1 MKVAANT
8 ILIICLLALLA
19 SCSTTLSVVD
29 KGRSDDRLP
38 QPLEGFVLSDLPAR
52 EMPGWRKPERILVTL
67 ASMGITDGLE
77 QELEG
82 IDVYKVPGFAFTEVP
97 SGPFD
102 VILSMCSMP
111 SNLRAINNTHWVHS
125 YSVGIEGCL
134 ADPKIKNSN
143 DLLLTNSRG
152 ASASTIAEHAIALMF
167 SLGRNLPLYQRNM
180 LEQHWASNG
189 ALPRENFWSFE
200 GKTVLVLGLGSIGR
214 EAARRA
220 HGLGMRVIATRN
232 SRREGPNYVDY
243 VGLSHEALA
252 LAAQADVV
260 INALPFTPATQNLVD
275 AEFFH
280 AMPTD
285 ALFINVGRGGTV
297 DTAALVSALENNII
311 GGAGLDVVNPEPLPK
326 TSPLWGFKNVIITP
340 HVAAMSNKSLQLTRL
355 IAQENLRRYIAGDRL
370 INFVNRENAY

>member
-8 ILIICLLALLA
+8 IFIVCLLALLA
-19 SCSTTLSVVD
+19 SCSTTLSVAD

-38 QPLEGFVLSDLPAR
+38 EALEGFVLSELPAR

-82 IDVYKVPGFAFTEVP
+82 VDVYKVPGFAFKEVP

-102 VILSMCSMP
+102 VILSTCSVP
-111 SNLRAINNTHWVHS
+111 SNLRAIKNTHWVHS

-134 ADPKIKNSN
+134 AHSKIKNSD

-180 LEQHWASNG
+180 LEQHWAGND

-214 EAARRA
+214 EAAQRA
-220 HGLGMRVIATRN
+220 HGLGMRVVATRN
-232 SRREGPNYVDY
+232 SRREGPDYVDY

-275 AEFFH
+275 AEFFQ

>member
-1 MKVAANT
+1 
-8 ILIICLLALLA
+8 
-19 SCSTTLSVVD
+19 
-29 KGRSDDRLP
+29 
-38 QPLEGFVLSDLPAR
+38 
-52 EMPGWRKPERILVTL
+52 
-67 ASMGITDGLE
+67 
-77 QELEG
+77 
-82 IDVYKVPGFAFTEVP
+82 
-97 SGPFD
+97 
-102 VILSMCSMP
+102 
-111 SNLRAINNTHWVHS
+111 
-125 YSVGIEGCL
+125 
-134 ADPKIKNSN
+134 
-143 DLLLTNSRG
+143 
-152 ASASTIAEHAIALMF
+152 
-167 SLGRNLPLYQRNM
+167 M
-180 LEQHWASNG
+180 LEQHWSGND

-275 AEFFH
+275 AEFFQ

>member
-1 MKVAANT
+1 MKVAVNT
-8 ILIICLLALLA
+8 IFIVCLLALLA
-19 SCSTTLSVVD
+19 SCSTTLSVAD

-38 QPLEGFVLSDLPAR
+38 EALEGFVLSDLPAR
-52 EMPGWRKPERILVTL
+52 AMPGWRKPERILVTL

-77 QELEG
+77 RELEG
-82 IDVYKVPGFAFTEVP
+82 VDVYKVPGFAFKEVP

-102 VILSMCSMP
+102 VILSACSVP
-111 SNLRAINNTHWVHS
+111 SNLRAIKNTHWVHS

-134 ADPKIKNSN
+134 AHSKIKNSD

-152 ASASTIAEHAIALMF
+152 ASAATIAEHAIALMF

-180 LEQHWASNG
+180 LEQHWAGND

-214 EAARRA
+214 ETAQRA
-220 HGLGMRVIATRN
+220 HGLGMRVVATRN
-232 SRREGPNYVDY
+232 SRREGPDYVDY

-260 INALPFTPATQNLVD
+260 INALPLTPATQNLVD

-297 DTAALVSALENNII
+297 DTAALVSALENNTI

-355 IAQENLRRYIAGDRL
+355 IAQENLRRYIVGDRL
-370 INFVNRENAY
+370 INFVNRENTY

>member
-1 MKVAANT
+1 M
-8 ILIICLLALLA
+8 
-19 SCSTTLSVVD
+19 
-29 KGRSDDRLP
+29 
-38 QPLEGFVLSDLPAR
+38 
-52 EMPGWRKPERILVTL
+52 
-67 ASMGITDGLE
+67 
-77 QELEG
+77 
-82 IDVYKVPGFAFTEVP
+82 
-97 SGPFD
+97 
-102 VILSMCSMP
+102 
-111 SNLRAINNTHWVHS
+111 
-125 YSVGIEGCL
+125 
-134 ADPKIKNSN
+134 
-143 DLLLTNSRG
+143 
-152 ASASTIAEHAIALMF
+152 
-167 SLGRNLPLYQRNM
+167 
-180 LEQHWASNG
+180 
-189 ALPRENFWSFE
+189 
-200 GKTVLVLGLGSIGR
+200 LGLGSIGR
-214 EAARRA
+214 EAAQRA

-275 AEFFH
+275 ADFFQ

-285 ALFINVGRGGTV
+285 ALFINVGRGGPV